1 VDSEK
6 VDAAVRNLKEP
17 ETKKQLRQIL
27 GFFSFW
33 REYLPGFSQVAKPLT
48 DLTSSKFPERI
59 PFHQPERDAL
69 DELKRLLCKAVENP
83 LRIIDPKKP
92 FSIFVDASGY
102 AVGACLSQP
111 DEGRERPVA
120 FSSTKLTETQQR
132 WSTIE
137 KEAYSALWALKKFK
151 HWIFGR
157 TVTLYSDHNP
167 LSFLTESTPKSAKLM
182 RWALALQEFEVT
194 FRYKSGVTNVA
205 ADCLSR
211 N

>member
-1 VDSEK
+1 M
-6 VDAAVRNLKEP
+6 
-17 ETKKQLRQIL
+17 
-27 GFFSFW
+27 
-33 REYLPGFSQVAKPLT
+33 PGFSQVAKPLT